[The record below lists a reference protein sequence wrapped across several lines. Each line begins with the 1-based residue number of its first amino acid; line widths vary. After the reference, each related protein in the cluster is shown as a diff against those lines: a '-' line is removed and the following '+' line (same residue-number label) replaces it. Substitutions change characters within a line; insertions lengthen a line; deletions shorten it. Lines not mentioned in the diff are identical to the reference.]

1 MTAQPGSSS
10 GPGRTDQSL
19 ETESN
24 PTQLLLSLQAKALS
38 LQVDL
43 HYEKNN
49 QIHNSLE
56 MSNRQLIVRRGQ
68 PFQITI
74 RFEKSRFDPRTTPSA
89 KLGTRITF
97 SPSRTIDR
105 KSWSAVVVSVTQT
118 ELSLSISPSPNSIIG
133 RYTLFLQDSRRYQLA
148 EFVLLF
154 NPWCSDDCVHLEDDD
169 LCEEYVMNENGL
181 IYYGDQYWIRDMPW
195 NFGQFDEGI
204 LDICF
209 KLLDNSLK
217 YKRNPLK
224 DQSQRNDPVYIS
236 RVVSSMVNSND
247 ENGVVQGRW
256 DGNYSSGV
264 SPTRW
269 NGSIKILRQWIQS
282 GFRPVRYGQCW
293 VFAAVACTVLRCL
306 GIPSRVITNFSS
318 AHDTDENMGIDAYF
332 DENGTKLPSST
343 DSIWNF
349 HVWVESWMLRND
361 LRSGFDGWQ
370 VVDPTP
376 QETSEGIFCCGPSPV
391 IGIKNGQVDLNYDSK
406 FIYAEVNADKVF
418 WMVKGE
424 TKTKLRSKSDGIGK
438 KISTKNPRDDTRD
451 DITHLYKYPEGSNE
465 ERRSFRT
472 AVRRATHKFEDED
485 ELELTINTVPAS
497 NGSNV
502 KVMLVISNKSNR
514 KRVCRLLFA
523 ALKKS
528 YSGITSKV
536 FVKKFIKDNIPVEP
550 RKEERTKNRA
560 RRKNLIFIVNDVFNG
575 KRKSYFT
582 KKNVF
587 HLQLLDNPIQ
597 NKPVSVEMR
606 FENPLPETLTDC
618 VFTLEGGG
626 LIDDEIQ
633 IRVGVLKQGESTKA
647 VGKFTP
653 RKAGKRKLIVSFDSN
668 KLKDVKKSIDF
679 KVSPAAN

>member
-1 MTAQPGSSS
+1 ECMEIS
-10 GPGRTDQSL
+10 
-19 ETESN
+19 
-24 PTQLLLSLQAKALS
+24 
-38 LQVDL
+38 VDL

-74 RFEKSRFDPRTTPSA
+74 RFEKSRFDPSKSEYVLIAETGNQSET

-154 NPWCSDDCVHLEDDD
+154 NPWCSGKAPFNTGYRELQFFDFL
-169 LCEEYVMNENGL
+169 
-181 IYYGDQYWIRDMPW
+181 
-195 NFGQFDEGI
+195 FQFDEGI

-528 YSGITSKV
+528 YSGITK
-536 FVKKFIKDNIPVEP
+536 
-550 RKEERTKNRA
+550 ERTKNRA

>member
-1 MTAQPGSSS
+1 MATAFPIG
-10 GPGRTDQSL
+10 
-19 ETESN
+19 E
-24 PTQLLLSLQAKALS
+24 S

-74 RFEKSRFDPRTTPSA
+74 RFEKSRFDPS
-89 KLGTRITF
+89 
-97 SPSRTIDR
+97 
-105 KSWSAVVVSVTQT
+105 KSEYVLIAET
-118 ELSLSISPSPNSIIG
+118 
-133 RYTLFLQDSRRYQLA
+133 DSRRYQLA

-550 RKEERTKNRA
+550 RKDETIALEITYEEYGD
-560 RRKNLIFIVNDVFNG
+560 FPDPFNVLSLAALVIDQN
-575 KRKSYFT
+575 KDSAFSEKEISLTNPSISLR
-582 KKNVF
+582 
-587 HLQLLDNPIQ
+587 LLDNPIQ